1 MPLRVRRPKRPE
13 KKCASAAS
21 GSGEVAGS
29 NEAVFSK
36 WIRAAKAEW
45 VSLQAIRV
53 DGTNH
58 VFWMG
63 VHISHFLGIVPSNY
77 TIASQWDM
85 RDAGM
90 RDMSVFSVFFCDLLE
105 WDVS

>member
-1 MPLRVRRPKRPE
+1 MCLSRKRQRRSGGFERSGVLQVDPSSQSRVGVVTGHQSRWHKP
-13 KKCASAAS
+13 C
-21 GSGEVAGS
+21 
-29 NEAVFSK
+29 
-36 WIRAAKAEW
+36 
-45 VSLQAIRV
+45 LL
-53 DGTNH
+53 D
-58 VFWMG
+58 G